1 MYSDQRGFSCKYLAS
16 ATKTS
21 WSFTMSTATLCGWR
35 PARKNQRELILGCA
49 RALEHM
55 RKDSIVLKHQV
66 LDNQVSAA
74 YKKVIGDSDMTY
86 EFVPPEDH

>member
-1 MYSDQRGFSCKYLAS
+1 MGGGPQE
-16 ATKTS
+16 KTS
-21 WSFTMSTATLCGWR
+21 G
-35 PARKNQRELILGCA
+35 ELILGCA

-86 EFVPPEDH
+86 ELVPPEDH